1 MFMGK
6 KKWKMNQFFLLHI
19 PKNINAMIA
28 IRFCCLKFLSVH
40 ELISVCMGVL
50 IMHFMIS
57 GGQSTNLK
65 YY

>member
-1 MFMGK
+1 
-6 KKWKMNQFFLLHI
+6 MNQFFLLHI

-28 IRFCCLKFLSVH
+28 IRFCCLKFVSVH

-50 IMHFMIS
+50 IMHFIIS